1 MAEAGLPGV
10 EAEAFWGMLAPA
22 NTPQPI
28 LARMEAAARKATEV
42 PEVRERL
49 TNIMGIELRNEGPAA
64 FAAFLDRQIETWGR
78 VIRENDIRP
87 D

>member
-1 MAEAGLPGV
+1 V
-10 EAEAFWGMLAPA
+10 EAEAFWGILAPA
-22 NTPQPI
+22 GTPPAV
-28 LARMEAAARKATEV
+28 LARMEAAARRATEV

-49 TNIMGIELRNEGPAA
+49 VNIMGIELRNEGGAA
-64 FAAFLDRQIETWGR
+64 FGAFLDRQFEVWGR

>member
-22 NTPQPI
+22 NTPAPI
-28 LARMEAAARKATEV
+28 LARMEAAVRRATEL

-49 TNIMGIELRNEGPAA
+49 VNIMGIEMRNEGPAA
-64 FAAFLDRQIETWGR
+64 FGAFLDRQIEVWGR